1 MARLGTPV
9 ILLTIIGISY
19 WYWSGP
25 YQNSANT
32 PLVDDTKRNA
42 ETMARCIAQENY
54 AEAIRGDS
62 GNVGSFGDDAEELC
76 AHENNLVEIYGEWH
90 RR

>member
-1 MARLGTPV
+1 MARLV
-9 ILLTIIGISY
+9 ILLALIGVAY

-32 PLVDDTKRNA
+32 PPVDDTKRNA
-42 ETMARCIAQENY
+42 ETMARCIAQESY
-54 AEAIRGDS
+54 AEELRGYS
-62 GNVGSFGDDAEELC
+62 GNVGSTGEDVEEIC
-76 AHENNLVEIYGEWH
+76 ADENNLFKMDGKWY